1 MQSPNM
7 TILAPAGYAPIT
19 AFAFDDGSGGA
30 LVVQRSR
37 PLPTMPVIAPAISV
51 PLVGSTGATGRF
63 GPFVPELGRDLWVT
77 LSGVWVGTVRLLRS
91 IDGGATKQGLTIAGD
106 PWAVFTANANEAI
119 GGEGDVGATY
129 YVDAVLTS
137 GTLSYRVAQ

>member
-1 MQSPNM
+1 MPSSNM
-7 TILAPAGYAPIT
+7 AILAPAGYAPVT

-37 PLPTMPVIAPAISV
+37 PLPTMPVIAAAISV
-51 PLVGSTGATGRF
+51 PLVGSTAATGRF
-63 GPFVPELGRDLWVT
+63 GPFVPELGRDLWITV
-77 LSGVWVGTVRLLRS
+77 SGVWAGTVRLLRS

-119 GGEGDVGATY
+119 GGESDASATY
-129 YVDAVLTS
+129 YLDLVLTS
-137 GTLSYRVAQ
+137 GTLTYRVAQ